1 MENFDEQAKTAAEPE
16 AEDAEVENTQAE
28 TSAEAAPEA
37 EADETVDYGE
47 LERRDLSE
55 LKASFPELS
64 ELESITEL
72 KNPLRYGA
80 LRDLGLSPIEAY
92 LASEGVSRRS
102 RYNNRSHLLGSV
114 PAESYGNYIGM
125 TRAELDNAKEIFGD
139 LSDSEIQRLYKK
151 VTR

>member
-1 MENFDEQAKTAAEPE
+1 MEKFDEQVTTVSETAAEDVATESTAQKTPAT
-16 AEDAEVENTQAE
+16 AE
-28 TSAEAAPEA
+28 PEA
-37 EADETVDYGE
+37 EADEAIDYGE
-47 LERRDLSE
+47 LERRDVSE

-80 LRDLGLSPIEAY
+80 LRDLGLSPVEAY
-92 LASEGVSRRS
+92 LATEGVSRRS
-102 RYNNRSHLLGSV
+102 RYNNRSHLSGSV

-125 TRAELDNAKEIFGD
+125 TRAELDGAKEIFGD
-139 LSDSEIQRLYKK
+139 LSDTEIQRLYKK